1 MDLKIKYEELWE
13 LILKLP
19 AKQLARLK
27 EDLAGL
33 SERGKVSPEKNN
45 FQKFLLQGPVMT
57 QEQDDQFEENRK
69 YVNEWMKR

>member
-13 LILKLP
+13 LILNLP

-27 EDLAGL
+27 DDLASL
-33 SERGKVSPEKNN
+33 SEKGKASPEKNN
-45 FQKFLLQGPVMT
+45 FQKFLLQGPVMP